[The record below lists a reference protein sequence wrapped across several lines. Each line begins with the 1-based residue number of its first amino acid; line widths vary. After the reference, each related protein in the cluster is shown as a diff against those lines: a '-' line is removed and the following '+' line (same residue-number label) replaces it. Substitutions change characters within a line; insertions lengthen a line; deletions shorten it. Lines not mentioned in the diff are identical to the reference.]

1 MNLLRMHSPDE
12 DATIL
17 AGSEDKK
24 MAKKSEAK
32 PDEQELS
39 SVALA
44 KALKDQQ
51 KNSVSRADYEKLK
64 EENRQLVDQIINGG
78 DAGNGQKTSPEEAEV
93 DIEALRKKL
102 YGPKSEELTNLQV
115 ADLTLQLRDAVIKKE
130 GKDPFLPYGA
140 HINPTEHDEARAQ
153 AVADVLRECV
163 NEANGDSGVFTAL
176 LQSKINNDSPAL
188 TAHLKKVGAIR

>member
-1 MNLLRMHSPDE
+1 MNLLRMFSPDE
-12 DATIL
+12 DATITS
-17 AGSEDKK
+17 GSEEKK
-24 MAKKSEAK
+24 VAKKSEAK

-51 KNSVSRADYEKLK
+51 KNSVSKAEYDKLL

-93 DIEALRKKL
+93 DIETLRQRL
-102 YGPKSEELTNLQV
+102 YGPKSEELTNLQ
-115 ADLTLQLRDAVIKKE
+115 AAELTLQLRDAVIKKE

-140 HINPTEHDEARAQ
+140 HINPTEADEASANK
-153 AVADVLRECV
+153 VASVLKECV
-163 NEANGDSGVFTAL
+163 EEANGDSGVFTAL

-188 TAHLKKVGAIR
+188 TAHLKKVGALR